1 MLGAPAMIISLL
13 LEPFPL
19 AFLSFSSL
27 VALEISNCNF
37 CCNEHLMH
45 SVPIERYQRQ
55 N

>member
-27 VALEISNCNF
+27 VALEISNYN